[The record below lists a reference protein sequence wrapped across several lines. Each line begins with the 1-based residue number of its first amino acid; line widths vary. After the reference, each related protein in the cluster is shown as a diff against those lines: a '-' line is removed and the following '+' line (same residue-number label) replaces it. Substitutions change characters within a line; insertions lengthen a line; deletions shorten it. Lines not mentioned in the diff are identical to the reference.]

1 MRIKDNI
8 SEYYVIIADEVTDRF
23 SYKEIWHFCLRYVT
37 FQNCLLIILETFF
50 DYLHKNDH
58 PTGQTIGENILALL
72 EKNNIDIEKCRA
84 QAYDGASAMCSSSSG
99 ATSVIKKQQPLT

>member
-37 FQNCLLIILETFF
+37 FQNCLLIIQETFF

-84 QAYDGASAMCSSSSG
+84 QAYDGAMLCVVVAQ
-99 ATSVIKKQQPLT
+99 VLLL